1 MEILSIESAQKDLE
15 KVLERVARGDDVA
28 IGGKYPTLLLKVRN
42 VGNIVDKYGNKTGG
56 SIIIMDV
63 DKELL
68 EDELVKPLPD
78 DIIESFYGPIFPDEP
93 DQQPRV
99 DDARAA

>member
-1 MEILSIESAQKDLE
+1 MYIFSVEEAQNDLPRILDMVAQGK
-15 KVLERVARGDDVA
+15 DVA
-28 IGGKYPTLLLKVRN
+28 IGGERPALLLKVRN
-42 VGNIVDKYGNKTGG
+42 VGNIVDKHGNEAGG

-63 DKELL
+63 DKEVL
-68 EDELVKPLPD
+68 EDELVKPVPD

-93 DQQPRV
+93 DQPRV